1 MDDESGEGQ
10 YPLCETDYF
19 GRLDLLCFACGGAL
33 RGSYITA
40 LDRKYHIE
48 HFTCSVCPT
57 VFGAQDSYYEHEGK
71 VYCHYHYSTQF
82 AQRCNGCQTAILKQ
96 FVEIFRNGQD
106 QHWHPECYMIHKFW
120 NVRLAPPDA
129 DPKAYLQLESEA
141 NEEKR
146 NQVREDEEQMEDKV
160 YRIWSTLSTFEES
173 SAACISDMLLHVSN
187 GAYMESVMVAKKFI
201 WHVDILFRATDGL
214 DNTMVHEGVK
224 CESLI
229 YSESIQ
235 LANKGSALSY
245 GREAK
250 LLCKKIVAFFTLL
263 TKTQETGVRKL
274 GVTQELLSLVTGL
287 AHYLKLLI
295 RISLQGALKLERE
308 RESIA
313 GLNQFLKDLQALDTV
328 KDSEE
333 SLSMTAGVSELAD
346 QQSDICHKC
355 KEPIDDECV
364 RMDQQ
369 RWHKSHLTCDY
380 CDMIVGEDSANALWS
395 EKEGQVLCR
404 RCHEQGRA
412 PDAIESFEPITRL
425 QQYVYLLR
433 VALARLLKVLRSGGS
448 LPHTSGKYFE
458 QHLWAFN

>member
-1 MDDESGEGQ
+1 MENEDGEGQ

-19 GRLDLLCFACGGAL
+19 RRLDLLCYDCGGAL

-48 HFTCSVCPT
+48 HFTCSLCPT
-57 VFGAQDSYYEHEGK
+57 IFGAQDSYYEHEGK
-71 VYCHYHYSTQF
+71 VYCHYHYSTGF
-82 AQRCNGCQTAILKQ
+82 AQRCNGCHTAILKQ
-96 FVEIFRNGQD
+96 FVEIFRNGEN

-120 NVRLAPPDA
+120 NVRLAPADA
-129 DPKAYLQLESEA
+129 DINTQRSLD
-141 NEEKR
+141 
-146 NQVREDEEQMEDKV
+146 EDASEEQRSQVHAMEVAMEAKV
-160 YRIWSTLSTFEES
+160 FRIWSTLSTFEES

-201 WHVDILFRATDGL
+201 WHVEILFGAIDNL
-214 DNTMVHEGVK
+214 DDTMVSHGLK
-224 CESLI
+224 CESFIASDYVL
-229 YSESIQ
+229 
-235 LANKGSALSY
+235 LTNNAALSY

-263 TKTQETGVRKL
+263 TKTQDSGVRKL

-287 AHYLKLLI
+287 AHYLKLII

-308 RESIA
+308 RRSID
-313 GLNQFLKDLQALDTV
+313 GLNFFLEGLQDLDSV
-328 KDSEE
+328 KEADK
-333 SLSMTAGVSELAD
+333 SLSFTAGVSELAD

-364 RMDQQ
+364 RSEEK
-369 RWHKSHLTCDY
+369 RWHKVHLTCDF
-380 CDMIVGEDSANALWS
+380 CESIVGEDTRNAMWS
-395 EKEGQVLCR
+395 EKEGQVVCS
-404 RCHEQGRA
+404 RCHNDHLIA
-412 PDAIESFEPITRL
+412 PDAVPCFEFITRL

-448 LPHTSGKYFE
+448 IPHTSGNC
-458 QHLWAFN
+458 ACT